1 MPIFYLTQGNYFGMI
16 IYVDRNCSRMGNG
29 DEGMKTMRMMVLVA
43 LIALVAG
50 STTYGWVSYYETSYY
65 PAPVV
70 VERVYAP
77 PVVSYEPRVV
87 EETSYIGTDWFSVGT
102 TRERVVYDPVVYD
115 PPLVTRRVYDVGYC
129 PAPRTSVIIAPRHR
143 TSVIVAPRC
152 GPRRAVIIGGGHG
165 GYRGGHHDGAR
176 VRVRH

>member
-1 MPIFYLTQGNYFGMI
+1 
-16 IYVDRNCSRMGNG
+16 
-29 DEGMKTMRMMVLVA
+29 MRTLKMMVLVA

-70 VERVYAP
+70 VERVYTP

-129 PAPRTSVIIAPRHR
+129 PPPRTSVVIAPRRH

-152 GPRRAVIIGGGHG
+152 RPSRSVIIRGGHH
-165 GYRGGHHDGAR
+165 GGHHDGVR